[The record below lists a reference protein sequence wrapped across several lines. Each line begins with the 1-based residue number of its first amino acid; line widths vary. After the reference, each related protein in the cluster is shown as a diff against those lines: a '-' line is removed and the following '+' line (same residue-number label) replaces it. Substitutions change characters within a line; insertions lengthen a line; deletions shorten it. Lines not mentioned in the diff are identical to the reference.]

1 MHTNGIREHI
11 SLAYIKLAMHKMI
24 DIVYEG
30 CLDRLKGK
38 MYVMWG
44 NYNWPLTAGCSA
56 IIANANARI
65 IVMTMKKTLRPQSWP
80 EGLNQMNRIPEKANA
95 AR

>member
-38 MYVMWG
+38 MYVM
-44 NYNWPLTAGCSA
+44 
-56 IIANANARI
+56 
-65 IVMTMKKTLRPQSWP
+65 
-80 EGLNQMNRIPEKANA
+80 
-95 AR
+95 